1 MIYKILRDE
10 APIYLNNKF
19 MLGNDGVYNLRGS
32 NATKTKN
39 QFLEEKLQ
47 VSGAKL
53 WNSLPLDTKLQ
64 KYKKHHNST
73 LYI

>member
-32 NATKTKN
+32 NVNVMLPKPKTNFWKKS
-39 QFLEEKLQ
+39 FKL
-47 VSGAKL
+47 VERNCGIV
-53 WNSLPLDTKLQ
+53 
-64 KYKKHHNST
+64 YH
-73 LYI
+73 